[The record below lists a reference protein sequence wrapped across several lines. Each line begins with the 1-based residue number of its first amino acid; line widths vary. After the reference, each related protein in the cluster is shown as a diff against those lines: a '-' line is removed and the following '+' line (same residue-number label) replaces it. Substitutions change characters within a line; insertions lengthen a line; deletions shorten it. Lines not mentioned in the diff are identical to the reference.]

1 MQHANGH
8 AETVKH
14 GNGNGN
20 GNGNGE
26 SGNLLITY
34 QKH

>member
-26 SGNLLITY
+26 SVNLLITY